1 MLTTDWSHLRYGSNI
16 GVHISGSYVI
26 SDLTTSN
33 RAVIELLIQE
43 RFRIREI
50 FGELLLFSYKNL
62 TGKHV
67 LVAYCI
73 HVSSNSCHVNNLI

>member
-1 MLTTDWSHLRYGSNI
+1 MLTADWSHLRYGSNI